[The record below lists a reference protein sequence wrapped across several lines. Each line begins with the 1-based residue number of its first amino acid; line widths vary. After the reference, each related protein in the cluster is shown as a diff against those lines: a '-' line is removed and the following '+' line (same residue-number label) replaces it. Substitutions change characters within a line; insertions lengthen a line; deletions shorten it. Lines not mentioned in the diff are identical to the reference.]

1 MRVSRDIKFL
11 DTGHVTCRV
20 YDRNF
25 YGEGVVDRWGGGS
38 SEGCLKWGRG
48 GH

>member
-25 YGEGVVDRWGGGS
+25 YGEGWWIDGGGGS
-38 SEGCLKWGRG
+38 SEGCLRWGG
-48 GH
+48 GSH

>member
-1 MRVSRDIKFL
+1 M
-11 DTGHVTCRV
+11 TCRV

-25 YGEGVVDRWGGGS
+25 YGEGVVDRSGGGS
-38 SEGCLKWGRG
+38 NEGFLKWGSG

>member
-25 YGEGVVDRWGGGS
+25 YGEGVVDRWG
-38 SEGCLKWGRG
+38 EDEVKDDDAVKDA
-48 GH
+48 

>member
-11 DTGHVTCRV
+11 DTGHVTYRV

-25 YGEGVVDRWGGGS
+25 YVEGVVDRWGGGS

>member
-20 YDRNF
+20 YDGNF
-25 YGEGVVDRWGGGS
+25 YGEGVVDRYGEGVVDRWGVA
-38 SEGCLKWGRG
+38 LKDA
-48 GH
+48 